1 MVLTLRRGACRVRGL
16 MCGIAGFTGRNQGL
30 IERMT
35 KVIAHRGPD
44 QYGHYVDDHVSLGHR
59 RLSIIDLTEDGRQ
72 PMGNEDGTVQ
82 IVFNGE
88 IYNHLEIRPELE
100 RRGHRFKSRSDTEVI
115 IHAYEEYGLDAL
127 HKLRGMF
134 AFAIWDSRKN
144 LLWLA
149 RDRIGIKPLYYHAH
163 GERIVFGSEIKA
175 ILQDP
180 DVPRRLNRQ
189 ALYDYL
195 GFEFVPAPETLF
207 EGIHKLPAG
216 HQLVW
221 QNGVAKVSQYWDLSF
236 QQRKLDGKTAEDLAL
251 EVQGLLDHCVKSH
264 LMSDV
269 PLGVFLSGGLDSS
282 ALVALMRRH
291 IPGKLRTFTIGYPD
305 KSFSELDYAKV
316 VADHLSTEHHVLMI
330 EGITED
336 DIETSL
342 YHFDEPMTDLSS
354 IPLMKICGK
363 AREDITVCLSGEGG
377 DEVFAGYDR
386 FKASK
391 MNRYYSWV
399 PKPLRQPLISSLV
412 SRLPDQTQKK
422 GAFNVLKRF
431 IEGSC
436 LPDEGEHL
444 RWQYFLHEHLT
455 GPLFNDRFKAAIRM
469 DPFALVRAQAAKFD
483 GGGDVL
489 NKELYLDTRFEMT
502 DSVLMKVDKMSMR
515 HSLEVRVP
523 LLDHVFVEAN
533 AALPGEMKLKGFQTK
548 HLFRKAIEGLLPHD
562 IVYRG
567 KQGYSLP
574 VKNLL
579 RVQLKDYMRNLLN
592 GSPVIR
598 ENFNLGFVNTL
609 IDEHLAQKHNHNH
622 ILWGMMTVAVWHRR
636 FIEAQPG

>member
-1 MVLTLRRGACRVRGL
+1 
-16 MCGIAGFTGRNQGL
+16 
-30 IERMT
+30 MT
-35 KVIAHRGPD
+35 EVIAHRGPD
-44 QYGHYVDDHVSLGHR
+44 QHGHYEDEHVALGHR
-59 RLSIIDLTEDGRQ
+59 RLSIIDLSDDGRQ
-72 PMGNEDGTVQ
+72 PMCNEDGSVQ

-88 IYNHLEIRPELE
+88 IYNYLDLKPELE

-115 IHAYEEYGLDAL
+115 IHAYEEYGLEAV

-134 AFAIWDSRKN
+134 AFAIWDARKK

-149 RDRIGIKPLYYHAH
+149 RDRIGIKPLYYHVN
-163 GERIVFGSEIKA
+163 GPRLVFGSEIKA
-175 ILQDP
+175 ILQDSA
-180 DVPRRLNRQ
+180 VPRRLHRQ

-207 EGIHKLPAG
+207 EGINKVPAG

-221 QNGVAKVSQYWDLSF
+221 RDGETKLSQYWDLSF
-236 QQRKLDGKTAEDLAL
+236 KQHPLGGRTPEDVAQ
-251 EVQGLLDHCVKSH
+251 EIQDLLDQCVKSH

-291 IPGKLRTFTIGYPD
+291 ISGPLRTFTIGYPD

-354 IPLMKICGK
+354 IPLMKVCGK

-391 MNRYYSWV
+391 MNRYYSWI
-399 PKPLRQPLISSLV
+399 PRPLRQPLISSLV
-412 SRLPDQTQKK
+412 ARLPDQTQKK

-431 IEGSC
+431 VEGSS

-444 RWQYFLHEHLT
+444 RWQYFLHEHLS
-455 GPLFNDRFKAAIRM
+455 GPLFADGFRAAVRM
-469 DPFALVRAQAAKFD
+469 DPFAPVRAHAARFD
-483 GGGDVL
+483 GGGDAL
-489 NKELYLDTRFEMT
+489 NRELYLDTRFEMA

-523 LLDHVFVEAN
+523 LLDHVFVETN
-533 AALPGEMKLKGFQTK
+533 AALPGDWKLKGFQTK
-548 HLFRKAIEGLLPHD
+548 HLFRKAIEGLLPRE

-579 RVQLKDYMRNLLN
+579 RDQLRDYMRSLLN
-592 GSPVIR
+592 ESPVIR
-598 ENFNLGFVNTL
+598 ENMNLPFVNRL

-622 ILWGMMTVAVWHRR
+622 ILWGMITVAVWHRR
-636 FIEAQPG
+636 FIASRPG

>member
-1 MVLTLRRGACRVRGL
+1 
-16 MCGIAGFTGRNQGL
+16 MCGIAGFSFRNPEL
-30 IERMT
+30 IQRMT
-35 KVIAHRGPD
+35 DVIAHRGPD
-44 QYGHYVDDHVSLGHR
+44 QHSFFCDDHVSLGHR

-72 PMGNEDGTVQ
+72 PMSNEDGWIQ

-88 IYNHLEIRPELE
+88 IYNHLELRPELE
-100 RRGHRFKSRSDTEVI
+100 RRGHKFKSRSDTEVI
-115 IHAYEEYGLDAL
+115 IHAYEEYGIESVQ
-127 HKLRGMF
+127 KLRGMF
-134 AFAIWDSRKN
+134 AFAIWDSRKK
-144 LLWLA
+144 LLWIT
-149 RDRIGIKPLYYHAH
+149 RDRIGIKPLYYHVSNGQLRFA
-163 GERIVFGSEIKA
+163 SEIKA
-175 ILQDP
+175 ILQDAT
-180 DVPRRLNRQ
+180 VPRRLNRQ

-195 GFEFVPAPETLF
+195 GFEFVPAPETMF
-207 EGIHKLPAG
+207 EGIQKLPAG

-221 QNGVAKVSQYWDLSF
+221 QNGEAKVSQYWDLSF
-236 QQRKLDGKTAEDLAL
+236 KQRQLGGKTVEDLAQ
-251 EVQGLLDHCVKSH
+251 EVQVLLDECVKSH

-305 KSFSELDYAKV
+305 KSFSELDYAEV
-316 VADHLSTEHHVLMI
+316 VAKHLGTDHNVLMI

-354 IPLMKICGK
+354 IPLMKICGE
-363 AREDITVCLSGEGG
+363 ARKQITVCLSGEGG

-391 MNRYYSWV
+391 MNRTYSWI
-399 PKPLRQPLISSLV
+399 PKPIRQPLISSLV
-412 SRLPDQTQKK
+412 SMLPDQTQKK
-422 GAFNVLKRF
+422 GAFNVIKRF
-431 IEGSC
+431 VEGSC
-436 LPDEGEHL
+436 LPSEGEHL

-455 GPLFNDRFKAAIRM
+455 KPLFKDGFHSAVTL
-469 DPFALVRAQAAKFD
+469 DPFRMIRERMAKFD
-483 GGGDVL
+483 GGSDAV
-489 NKELYLDTRFEMT
+489 NRELYLDTRFEMV

-523 LLDHVFVEAN
+523 LLDHIFVEMN
-533 AALPGEMKLKGFQTK
+533 AALPGNLKLKGYQTK

-579 RVQLKDYMRNLLN
+579 RVQLKDYMRTLLN
-592 GSPVIR
+592 ESPLIR
-598 ENFNLGFVNTL
+598 ENFHLPFVNTL

-622 ILWGMMTVAVWHRR
+622 ILWGMITTAVWHRR
-636 FIEAQPG
+636 FIERA

>member
-1 MVLTLRRGACRVRGL
+1 
-16 MCGIAGFTGRNQGL
+16 
-30 IERMT
+30 MT
-35 KVIAHRGPD
+35 DAIAHRGPD
-44 QYGHYVDDHVSLGHR
+44 QHGHYLDDSISLGHR

-72 PMGNEDGTVQ
+72 PMSNEDGSIQ

-88 IYNHLEIRPELE
+88 IYNHQELRPELE
-100 RRGHRFKSRSDTEVI
+100 RLGHRFKSRSDTEVI
-115 IHAYEEYGLDAL
+115 IHAYEEYGREAVQ
-127 HKLRGMF
+127 KLRGMF
-134 AFAIWDSRKN
+134 AFAIWDAKRQ
-144 LLWLA
+144 LLWIA
-149 RDRIGIKPLYYHAH
+149 RDRIGIKPLYYHLS
-163 GERIVFGSEIKA
+163 GSRIVFASEIKA

-180 DVPRRLNRQ
+180 SVPRRLNRQ

-195 GFEFVPAPETLF
+195 GFEFVPAPDTMF
-207 EGIHKLPAG
+207 EGIQKLPAG
-216 HQLVW
+216 HQIVW
-221 QNGVAKVSQYWDLSF
+221 QGGATKVTQYWDLSF
-236 QQRKLDGKTAEDLAL
+236 KPRQLSGQTIDDLAI
-251 EVQGLLDHCVKSH
+251 EVRDMLDDCVKSH

-291 IPGKLRTFTIGYPD
+291 IPGQLRTFTIGYPD

-316 VADHLSTEHHVLMI
+316 VADHLGTDHHVLMI
-330 EGITED
+330 EGITEE

-354 IPLMKICGK
+354 IPLMKICGE
-363 AREDITVCLSGEGG
+363 ARKQITVCLSGEGG

-391 MNRYYSWV
+391 MNRFYSWL
-399 PKPLRQPLISSLV
+399 PKPIRQPLIANLV
-412 SRLPDQTQKK
+412 SLLPDQAQKK
-422 GAFNVLKRF
+422 GAFNVIKRF

-436 LPDEGEHL
+436 LPAEGEHL
-444 RWQYFLHEHLT
+444 RWQYFLHQHVAE
-455 GPLFNDRFKAAIRM
+455 PLFRADFVHAIRM
-469 DPFALVRAQAAKFD
+469 DPFRALRMQAAKFD
-483 GGGDVL
+483 GGNDAL
-489 NKELYLDTRFEMT
+489 NRELYLDTRFEMT

-523 LLDHVFVEAN
+523 LLDHVFVEMN
-533 AALPGEMKLKGFQTK
+533 AALPGRMKLKGFQTK
-548 HLFRKAIEGLLPHD
+548 HLFRKALEGLLPHD

-579 RVQLKDYMRNLLN
+579 RVQLKDYMRTLLN
-592 GSPVIR
+592 ESQVIR
-598 ENFNLGFVNTL
+598 ENMNVAFVNTL

-622 ILWGMMTVAVWHRR
+622 ILWGMMTVAIWHRR
-636 FIEAQPG
+636 FIETP